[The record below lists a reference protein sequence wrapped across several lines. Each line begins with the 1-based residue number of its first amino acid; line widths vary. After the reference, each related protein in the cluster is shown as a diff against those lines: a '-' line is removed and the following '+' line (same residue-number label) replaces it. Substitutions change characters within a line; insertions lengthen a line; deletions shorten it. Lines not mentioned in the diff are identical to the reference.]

1 MQFFGVG
8 SKARQEPRPPERA
21 ARYPPQSLIV
31 ARHRGKR
38 NTARSAVKEPPLPR
52 GIPHLQGQ
60 TRKRHLAVEQ
70 QRMKTAD
77 IVVVGGGVIGCFA
90 AYELA
95 KAGASVVVV
104 ERGRVGAEATGASA
118 GMLTPLNAAEEGEPT
133 PLFDFY
139 WASLQMF
146 PPIVAELEETT
157 GIRLEFAVSGALRLS
172 QSEEEEQL
180 RREQFEAWRQNLPA
194 KISWLDA
201 QEAHA
206 LEPALGPAVR
216 GGVLSHEEATINPTR
231 LVHALARAA
240 TRWGAQVMEDCM
252 VTGVRHIHQRL
263 TAVTTTAGD
272 IATPH
277 VVIAAGAWSR
287 FCGEWLG
294 VSLPITPVRGQ
305 MFSVR
310 HLACP
315 LTRAVFSY
323 NGGLFPKMDGTVQ
336 VGATVEMVGFD
347 KSVTPEGIASLMG
360 LIPALVPCLQQGHIE
375 QMWAGLRPWC
385 EDGAPIIGALPEW
398 QGVTVAAGH
407 FRQGLLAS
415 PATAKAVKSII
426 VDGRSDPMVETFSPA
441 RFAHG

>member
-1 MQFFGVG
+1 
-8 SKARQEPRPPERA
+8 
-21 ARYPPQSLIV
+21 
-31 ARHRGKR
+31 
-38 NTARSAVKEPPLPR
+38 
-52 GIPHLQGQ
+52 
-60 TRKRHLAVEQ
+60 
-70 QRMKTAD
+70 MKSAD
-77 IVVVGGGVIGCFA
+77 IVIIGGGIIGCFA

-95 KAGASVVVV
+95 KTGASVLVV
-104 ERGRVGAEATGASA
+104 ERGRVGAEATSASA

-139 WASLQMF
+139 WSSLQMF
-146 PPIVAELEETT
+146 PSVVAELEETT
-157 GIRLEFAVSGALRLS
+157 GIGLEFAISGALRLS

-180 RREQFEAWRQNLPA
+180 RREQFEVWQQNLPA
-194 KISWLDA
+194 KVSWLDTK
-201 QEAHA
+201 EAHE
-206 LEPALGPAVR
+206 LEPALGPNVH

-231 LVHALARAA
+231 FVRALARAA
-240 TRWGAQVMEDCM
+240 MQRGAKVMEDCT
-252 VTGVRHIHQRL
+252 VTGVRHAGQRV
-263 TAVTTTAGD
+263 TAVTTTGGD
-272 IATPH
+272 IATSH

-287 FCGEWLG
+287 FCGEWFG

-310 HLACP
+310 HVERT

-360 LIPALVPCLQQGHIE
+360 LIPALAPRLEQGRIE

-385 EDGAPIIGALPEW
+385 EDGAPVIGALPEW
-398 QGVTVAAGH
+398 QGVTIAAGH

-415 PATAKAVKSII
+415 PATAKAVKEII
-426 VDGRSDPMVETFSPA
+426 VDGRSDPTMETFSPA
-441 RFAHG
+441 RFANG